1 MTPDSQL
8 WFLSVIAA
16 RSALVL
22 LILSIG
28 LRVMGK
34 RQSGQMNVYD
44 AALILLIANAVQNA
58 MTKGDGHLF
67 VGFASA
73 GALMLVG
80 RLFTVAFVRL
90 PKLREYL
97 IGTPTVLVSD
107 GHLVLPNMKREHV
120 SKEQLCTAL
129 REHSMKDFREV
140 KLAILEVDGTISVIG
155 MEEPSERTPRHFR
168 ALRLP

>member
-1 MTPDSQL
+1 MASDSQL
-8 WFLSVIAA
+8 WLFSVIAA
-16 RSALVL
+16 RSAVVL
-22 LILSIG
+22 LILTIG
-28 LRVMGK
+28 LRLMGK

-58 MTKGDGHLF
+58 MTHGDGNLI

-80 RLFTVAFVRL
+80 RLFTGAFVRL
-90 PKLREYL
+90 PKLRDYL

-107 GHLVLPNMKREHV
+107 GHLILANMKREHV
-120 SKEQLCTAL
+120 TKEQLCTAL

-140 KLAILEVDGTISVIG
+140 KLAILEVDGTISVVG
-155 MEEPSERTPRHFR
+155 TEEHSERTPRYFR